1 MKNIELSKDSLFDLI
16 GQIIGFGIDTK
27 DHKLCDA
34 ARMIETL
41 LNLDDLSQDDFN
53 EFNET
58 SKNEGYNFII
68 E

>member
-16 GQIIGFGIDTK
+16 GQIIGYGIERSDPR
-27 DHKLCDA
+27 LCDA
-34 ARMIETL
+34 ARTIEDL
-41 LNLDDLSQDDFN
+41 LNLDDCTENEFN
-53 EFNET
+53 EFNKV